1 MDYILPVGLL
11 QSEHP
16 YYKARIRTRS
26 LFLVVLL
33 CTVVGSLHAFT
44 PIHRQLFTTRLPTKR
59 TYDLQNARFPG
70 KALQASVAESVSTEG
85 KEANAD
91 KQPKGP
97 GWVSVDQLGEL
108 KESADIVSVIE
119 SYGLERFE
127 RKGDNRAAA
136 VCPFHNDR
144 NPSLNIDG
152 NRRLYKCF
160 ACGAGGDV
168 FNFVREFGKLKGQE
182 MSFYEAVRH
191 VSSEFGDG
199 NIGTGSTSSSG
210 GPRMSDEKRQ
220 ELQTKKERVA
230 LANAAAATFYTQC
243 LAQPSGGRAR
253 SHLQSRGLPAVAAR
267 AFALGYAPDVYF
279 GGGRP
284 NAQWGVG
291 SLVDHLK
298 DFDFT
303 AQEILDSG
311 LAIQTKKRDA
321 PVFSSIEEPRQQLP
335 TECKLHHIARFN
347 QHLLLVLKSF
357 SFLILQ
363 QMPRRMQS
371 WTIPRSWIVSEADL

>member
-1 MDYILPVGLL
+1 MKMENVFSAGLYR
-11 QSEHP
+11 SEHP
-16 YYKARIRTRS
+16 YYKARIITRI
-26 LFLVVLL
+26 LFLVVVL
-33 CTVVGSLHAFT
+33 CVVGSLHAFT
-44 PIHRQLFTTRLPTKR
+44 PIHRPLFAGRIPTKR
-59 TYDLQNARFPG
+59 SYDLQNTRSPRET
-70 KALQASVAESVSTEG
+70 LHASPVAESAATEG
-85 KEANAD
+85 KEANAEQ
-91 KQPKGP
+91 QPKGP
-97 GWVSVDQLGEL
+97 GWVSVDQLGDL

-127 RKGDNRAAA
+127 RKSDNRATA

-152 NRRLYKCF
+152 TRRMYKCF

-191 VSSEFGDG
+191 VSSEFDDG

-210 GPRMSDEKRQ
+210 GPRMSEVKRQ
-220 ELQTKKERVA
+220 ELQKKRERVA
-230 LANAAAATFYTQC
+230 LANAAAATFYTKC
-243 LAQPSGGRAR
+243 LAQPSGGQAR

-284 NAQWGVG
+284 NSQWGVG

-321 PVFSSIEEPRQQLP
+321 PAFSSIEEPRQQLP
-335 TECKLHHIARFN
+335 TECKLQLIARFS
-347 QHLLLVLKSF
+347 QHILLVLKTI
-357 SFLILQ
+357 SFLI
-363 QMPRRMQS
+363 
-371 WTIPRSWIVSEADL
+371 

>member
-1 MDYILPVGLL
+1 MMMEHMLPVGLFR
-11 QSEHP
+11 SEYP
-16 YYKARIRTRS
+16 FYKARIRTRTRIH
-26 LFLVVLL
+26 FLVVLL
-33 CTVVGSLHAFT
+33 CVVGSLHAFT
-44 PIHRQLFTTRLPTKR
+44 PIHRQLLTSRLPTKR
-59 TYDLQNARFPG
+59 TYGGLQNARSPG
-70 KALQASVAESVSTEG
+70 EAVQASPGAESVATEG
-85 KEANAD
+85 KEANAEQ
-91 KQPKGP
+91 QPKGP

-127 RKGDNRAAA
+127 RKGDNRAMA

-168 FNFVREFGKLKGQE
+168 FNFVREYGKLKGQE

-199 NIGTGSTSSSG
+199 NIGTGSTSSSR
-210 GPRMSDEKRQ
+210 GPRMSEEKRQ

-284 NAQWGVG
+284 NSQWGVG

-298 DFDFT
+298 DFEFT
-303 AQEILDSG
+303 AQEILDAG
-311 LAIQTKKRDA
+311 LAIQTKKARDA
-321 PVFSSIEEPRQQLP
+321 PAFVSIEEPRQQLP
-335 TECKLHHIARFN
+335 TECKLQRIARF
-347 QHLLLVLKSF
+347 S
-357 SFLILQ
+357 
-363 QMPRRMQS
+363 
-371 WTIPRSWIVSEADL
+371 

>member
-1 MDYILPVGLL
+1 LQPNNESIDTLAEDKTKMENMLSAGLFRT
-11 QSEHP
+11 EHP
-16 YYKARIRTRS
+16 HCKARIKTRS
-26 LFLVVLL
+26 LFLVVVL
-33 CTVVGSLHAFT
+33 CTIVGSLHAFT
-44 PIHRQLFTTRLPTKR
+44 PIHRQLFTSRLPTKR
-59 TYDLQNARFPG
+59 YNDIRNSRSRG
-70 KALQASVAESVSTEG
+70 EALQAYPVAESVATEG
-85 KEANAD
+85 KEASAD
-91 KQPKGP
+91 QQPKGP
-97 GWVSVDQLGEL
+97 GWVSAEQLGEL

-119 SYGLERFE
+119 SYGLEGFE
-127 RKGDNRAAA
+127 RKGDNRAMA

-160 ACGAGGDV
+160 SCGAGGDV

-199 NIGTGSTSSSG
+199 KIGTGSTSSSG
-210 GPRMSDEKRQ
+210 GSRMSDEKRQ
-220 ELQTKKERVA
+220 ELQAKKERVA

-267 AFALGYAPDVYF
+267 AFALGFAPDVYF
-279 GGGRP
+279 GGGP
-284 NAQWGVG
+284 NSQWGVG

-298 DFDFT
+298 DFGFT

-335 TECKLHHIARFN
+335 TDCKLQLIARFSYTCCWYSN
-347 QHLLLVLKSF
+347 ASRF
-357 SFLILQ
+357 
-363 QMPRRMQS
+363 
-371 WTIPRSWIVSEADL
+371 

>member
-1 MDYILPVGLL
+1 MMTENMFPAGLFR
-11 QSEHP
+11 SEHP
-16 YYKARIRTRS
+16 NYKGRIRTRTKTP
-26 LFLVVLL
+26 FLVVLL
-33 CTVVGSLHAFT
+33 CIVGSLHAFT
-44 PIHRQLFTTRLPTKR
+44 PIHRQLFTKR
-59 TYDLQNARFPG
+59 SYDLPNARSLG
-70 KALQASVAESVSTEG
+70 TTVQASPGVESVATEG
-85 KEANAD
+85 KNSNTEQ
-91 KQPKGP
+91 KPKGP
-97 GWVSVDQLGEL
+97 GWVSVGQLGEL
-108 KESADIVSVIE
+108 KESVDIVSVIE

-136 VCPFHNDR
+136 LCPFHNDG

-182 MSFYEAVRH
+182 MTFYEAVRH

-199 NIGTGSTSSSG
+199 NVGASATSYSG
-210 GPRMSDEKRQ
+210 GPRMSEEKRQ

-267 AFALGYAPDVYF
+267 SFALGYAPDVYF

-291 SLVDHLK
+291 SLVDHLR
-298 DFDFT
+298 DFEFT
-303 AQEILDSG
+303 AQEILDAG
-311 LAIQTKKRDA
+311 LAIQTKKSA
-321 PVFSSIEEPRQQLP
+321 PAFSSIEEPKQQLP
-335 TECKLHHIARFN
+335 TECKLQLIARF
-347 QHLLLVLKSF
+347 S
-357 SFLILQ
+357 
-363 QMPRRMQS
+363 
-371 WTIPRSWIVSEADL
+371 

>member
-1 MDYILPVGLL
+1 MENILPVGLFRSE
-11 QSEHP
+11 QS
-16 YYKARIRTRS
+16 YYKARIRTTS
-26 LFLVVLL
+26 FFLVVLF
-33 CTVVGSLHAFT
+33 CTIVGSLHAFT
-44 PIHRQLFTTRLPTKR
+44 PINRQLLTSRLPTKR
-59 TYDLQNARFPG
+59 SYDIRNSRSREE
-70 KALQASVAESVSTEG
+70 ALQASPVAESVATEG
-85 KEANAD
+85 KETNAD
-91 KQPKGP
+91 QQQPRGP
-97 GWVSVDQLGEL
+97 GWVSADQLGEL
-108 KESADIVSVIE
+108 KDSADIVFVIE
-119 SYGLERFE
+119 SYDLEGFA
-127 RKGDNRAAA
+127 RKGDNRALA

-160 ACGAGGDV
+160 SCGAGGDV

-210 GPRMSDEKRQ
+210 GSRMSDEKRQ
-220 ELQTKKERVA
+220 ELQAKKERVA
-230 LANAAAATFYTQC
+230 LANAAAATFYTRC

-279 GGGRP
+279 GGGP
-284 NAQWGVG
+284 NSQWGVG
-291 SLVDHLK
+291 SLVDTLK
-298 DFDFT
+298 DFEFT

-335 TECKLHHIARFN
+335 TDCKLQLVIARYSS
-347 QHLLLVLKSF
+347 HVLLVLKSI
-357 SFLILQ
+357 SFLI
-363 QMPRRMQS
+363 
-371 WTIPRSWIVSEADL
+371 

>member
-1 MDYILPVGLL
+1 MTIDSILLAGLFR
-11 QSEHP
+11 SEHP

-33 CTVVGSLHAFT
+33 CTIVGSLHAFT
-44 PIHRQLFTTRLPTKR
+44 PIHRQLFAGRLPTKQS
-59 TYDLQNARFPG
+59 YNLQNSRSRG
-70 KALQASVAESVSTEG
+70 EALQAYPVAESVATEEG

-91 KQPKGP
+91 HQQPKGP
-97 GWVSVDQLGEL
+97 GWVSVEQLGEL

-119 SYGLERFE
+119 SYGLEGFE
-127 RKGDNRAAA
+127 RKGDNRAMA

-160 ACGAGGDV
+160 SCGAGGDV

-199 NIGTGSTSSSG
+199 SIGTGSTSSSG

-220 ELQTKKERVA
+220 ELQAKKERVA
-230 LANAAAATFYTQC
+230 LTNAAAATFYTQC
-243 LAQPSGGRAR
+243 LSQPSGGRAR

-279 GGGRP
+279 GGDRP
-284 NAQWGVG
+284 NSQWGVG

-298 DFDFT
+298 DFEFT

-321 PVFSSIEEPRQQLP
+321 PVFSSIEEQPRQQLP
-335 TECKLHHIARFN
+335 TDCKLQLIARFRL
-347 QHLLLVLKSF
+347 HLLLVLKTISF
-357 SFLILQ
+357 
-363 QMPRRMQS
+363 
-371 WTIPRSWIVSEADL
+371 

>member
-1 MDYILPVGLL
+1 MTIDSILLAGLFR
-11 QSEHP
+11 SEHP

-33 CTVVGSLHAFT
+33 CTIVGSLHAFT
-44 PIHRQLFTTRLPTKR
+44 PIHRQLFAGRLPTKQS
-59 TYDLQNARFPG
+59 YDLQNSRSRG
-70 KALQASVAESVSTEG
+70 EALQAYPVAESVATEEG

-91 KQPKGP
+91 QQQPKGP
-97 GWVSVDQLGEL
+97 GWVSVEQLGEL

-119 SYGLERFE
+119 SYGLEGFE
-127 RKGDNRAAA
+127 RKGDNRAMA

-160 ACGAGGDV
+160 SCGAGGDV

-199 NIGTGSTSSSG
+199 SIGTGSTSSSG

-220 ELQTKKERVA
+220 ELQAKKERVA
-230 LANAAAATFYTQC
+230 LTNAAAATFYTQC
-243 LAQPSGGRAR
+243 LSQPSGGRAR

-279 GGGRP
+279 GGDRP
-284 NAQWGVG
+284 NSQWGVG

-298 DFDFT
+298 DFEFT

-321 PVFSSIEEPRQQLP
+321 PVFSSIEEQPRQQLP
-335 TECKLHHIARFN
+335 TDCKLQLIARFRL
-347 QHLLLVLKSF
+347 HLLLVLKTISF
-357 SFLILQ
+357 
-363 QMPRRMQS
+363 
-371 WTIPRSWIVSEADL
+371 